1 MTAPFPKPATA
12 LDPDG
17 ELPFWRRKAMKDM
30 TREEWESLCD
40 GCGRC
45 CLNKLQEDG
54 SSTAAFYSSTS
65 AAGCSTAPLLPLP
78 PTPKPLGE
86 GADCVTLFAR
96 NMEPHIS

>member
-1 MTAPFPKPATA
+1 MTAPKPATA

-45 CLNKLQEDG
+45 CLNKALFSRFG
-54 SSTAAFYSSTS
+54 GASSARRCRT
-65 AAGCSTAPLLPLP
+65 
-78 PTPKPLGE
+78 TP
-86 GADCVTLFAR
+86 
-96 NMEPHIS
+96 